1 MLLNYSRLFI
11 IFFFFSISFDEG
23 FEAMVP
29 FLFFFPSNPSLRDL
43 LYVMIEFSFPFITFV
58 FLSSKLA
65 TIKWGN

>member
-11 IFFFFSISFDEG
+11 ILFFFFLFSISFDEG

-43 LYVMIEFSFPFITFV
+43 LYAMTEFSFPFITFV
-58 FLSSKLA
+58 FLSSELA
-65 TIKWGN
+65 TIK